1 MNKVESLHASEVIV
15 AVILA
20 KHEFSLLK
28 YIVQSNNCEK
38 IVQLAVL
45 YREMPNML

>member
-20 KHEFSLLK
+20 KHEFSLLNNT
-28 YIVQSNNCEK
+28 VQSNNCDLNSSASS
-38 IVQLAVL
+38 VVS
-45 YREMPNML
+45 